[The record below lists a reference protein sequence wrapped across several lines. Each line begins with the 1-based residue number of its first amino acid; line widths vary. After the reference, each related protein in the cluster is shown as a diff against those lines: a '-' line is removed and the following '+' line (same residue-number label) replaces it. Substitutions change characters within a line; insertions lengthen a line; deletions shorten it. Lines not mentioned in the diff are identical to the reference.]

1 MTGSA
6 GVPEAKFCDSVGVN
20 VLGGTLE
27 LGKNGQIVSGIN
39 RIGVI
44 NLKQS
49 GLVALN
55 DQWSSHPFSLVSIA
69 DMQNLG
75 QF

>member
-1 MTGSA
+1 
-6 GVPEAKFCDSVGVN
+6 VN
-20 VLGGTLE
+20 VLGSTLE
-27 LGKNGQIVSGIN
+27 FGKNGQIVSGIN

-55 DQWSSHPFSLVSIA
+55 D
-69 DMQNLG
+69 
-75 QF
+75 